1 MPTGK
6 TARAGNEAE
15 FCERET
21 IGCPARPAA
30 KSTRTAVEEKK
41 RGRTLLRPPNE
52 NCAWLN
58 LPSSDAMPQTN
69 IKTTHTENCISASTT
84 MTE

>member
-1 MPTGK
+1 MKLNFAKEKPLVV
-6 TARAGNEAE
+6 
-15 FCERET
+15 
-21 IGCPARPAA
+21 PARPAA
-30 KSTRTAVEEKK
+30 KSTRIAIEEKK

-58 LPSSDAMPQTN
+58 LLSSDAMPQTN